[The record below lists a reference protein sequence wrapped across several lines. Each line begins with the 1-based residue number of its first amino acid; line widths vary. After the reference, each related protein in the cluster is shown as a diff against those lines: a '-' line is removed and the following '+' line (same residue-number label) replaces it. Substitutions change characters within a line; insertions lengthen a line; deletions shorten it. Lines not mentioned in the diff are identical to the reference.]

1 MTYLTVWKVK
11 IVIIIQCSLQMRL
24 QKKCKLD
31 VAAAVVVGGETA
43 PVADFGGCYFV
54 VVVVAAAAVVV
65 AGCFEA
71 EYAVPVVVVVVVV
84 VTGVVAKAVAAA
96 QVVALAIVAAVAVAV
111 AEAVVAAAVFSRAV
125 IASGV
130 LVPVGFDAASTATA
144 LSVCYAVESV
154 VAIVPACFVMDFAV
168 GLVCAGAKLAV

>member
-71 EYAVPVVVVVVVV
+71 EYAVPVVVVVVV
-84 VTGVVAKAVAAA
+84 TGVVAKAVAAA

-130 LVPVGFDAASTATA
+130 LVPVGFDAVSTATA